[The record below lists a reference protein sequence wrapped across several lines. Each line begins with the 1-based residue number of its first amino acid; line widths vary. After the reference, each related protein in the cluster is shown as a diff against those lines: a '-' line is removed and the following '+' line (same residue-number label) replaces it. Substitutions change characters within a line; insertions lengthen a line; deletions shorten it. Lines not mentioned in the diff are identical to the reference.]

1 MPERSREF
9 STNAIPGFARMLRS
23 YAFTFFPMIPQPD
36 IAIAR
41 AQTANARTEEGRIK
55 GRLIDGVDW

>member
-36 IAIAR
+36 IAMAS
-41 AQTANARTEEGRIK
+41 AQTANARTEEGRINERFLE
-55 GRLIDGVDW
+55 GAEW